1 MKHADIGWVRP
12 LGISF
17 ALVVASAVLSACG
30 GGDST
35 TAAATTTASAPAA
48 AVVPAPATAAGSN
61 STTTLPASTTPAVAP
76 PASPATT
83 AATSPATTTATS
95 PATTTACT
103 QSNPKVGTIAN
114 LQTRSHAV
122 SGQAKVL
129 DDCTIEIVNFNYDG
143 GGLPDV
149 FVYGATAG
157 AYASGFA
164 IGPNLFGE
172 VKTNATLILKLK
184 DGDLDKLDG
193 ISIWCVRAAVSFG
206 DGRFAPP

>member
-83 AATSPATTTATS
+83 AATS